1 VILSVNV
8 EFPPSVDDGARADT
22 VSDIVDVN
30 ELLSVVIVVVVVA
43 DVVAGRLVL
52 LLVPVVVW
60 LAETSRIIHSIVEG
74 GTLGIVTLCQPRFFF
89 LVFRKETVR

>member
-8 EFPPSVDDGARADT
+8 KFPPSVDDGARADT

-30 ELLSVVIVVVVVA
+30 ELRSVVIVVVA
-43 DVVAGRLVL
+43 DVFAGRFGL
-52 LLVPVVVW
+52 LLVPVVEW

-89 LVFRKETVR
+89 LVFRK